1 MEANIVKHKC
11 AYLGCQKE
19 GELLDDVET
28 APNVIEKKMVC
39 RQHQGQLTKHIFRTT
54 NSRYMFSM

>member
-1 MEANIVKHKC
+1 MEASIVKHKC

-19 GELLDDVET
+19 GKFLDNVET

-54 NSRYMFSM
+54 N